1 MNPIGEFIMK
11 LSPQEAAA
19 LVRAH
24 IGPHL
29 DIVELH
35 RIHYVNE
42 ICGHLRLEPTHMNHA
57 RVRHALEHCGVD
69 TNYRQE
75 YPKWVDVKDDEA
87 EDGKRAVLVGSKA
100 EHDALAD
107 RLEI

>member
-1 MNPIGEFIMK
+1 MK

-19 LVRAH
+19 LVREH
-24 IGPHL
+24 VGQHL
-29 DIVELH
+29 DPVEMY
-35 RIHYVNE
+35 RIRYINE
-42 ICGHLRLEPTHMNHA
+42 VCGHLGLDADYLNHV
-57 RVRHALEHCGVD
+57 RVRHALEHCDVD
-69 TNYRQE
+69 TNHRQE
-75 YPKWVDVKDDEA
+75 YPKWVDVKDDDS

>member
-1 MNPIGEFIMK
+1 MK

-35 RIHYVNE
+35 RIHYINE
-42 ICGHLRLEPTHMNHA
+42 VCSHLRLEPTHMNHA
-57 RVRHALEHCGVD
+57 RVRHALEHCEVD
-69 TNYRQE
+69 TDYRQE
-75 YPKWVDVKDDEA
+75 YPKWVDVLDAKA
-87 EDGKRAVLVGSKA
+87 PGGKRAVIVGSKA

>member
-1 MNPIGEFIMK
+1 MK
-11 LSPQEAAA
+11 LSPQEAGA

-42 ICGHLRLEPTHMNHA
+42 VCHHLRLEPTHMNHVL
-57 RVRHALEHCGVD
+57 VRQALEHCEVD
-69 TNYRQE
+69 TDYRQE
-75 YPKWVDVKDDEA
+75 YPKWVDVVDA
-87 EDGKRAVLVGSKA
+87 QAPGGKRSVIVDSKA
-100 EHDALAD
+100 ERDALAD

>member
-1 MNPIGEFIMK
+1 MK
-11 LSPQEAAA
+11 LEPQEAAA
-19 LVRAH
+19 LVREH

-29 DIVELH
+29 DIIELH

-42 ICGHLRLEPTHMNHA
+42 VCSHLRLEPTHMNHA
-57 RVRHALEHCGVD
+57 RVRLALEHCGID
-69 TNYRQE
+69 TDHRQE
-75 YPKWVDVKDDEA
+75 YPKWVDVADA
-87 EDGKRAVLVGSKA
+87 QSPGGKRSVIVGSKA